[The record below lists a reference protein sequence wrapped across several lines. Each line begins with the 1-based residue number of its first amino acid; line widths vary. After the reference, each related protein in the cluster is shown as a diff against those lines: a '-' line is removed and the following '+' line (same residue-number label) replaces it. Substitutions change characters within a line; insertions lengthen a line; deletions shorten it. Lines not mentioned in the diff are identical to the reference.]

1 MADKLICG
9 CLLAVAILAS
19 LGDAQYSKNPKRP
32 QRPLYP
38 PQEPQRQ
45 HLTPPKRGGEQN
57 TQQAKIPQQSNV
69 PPHTKLPNPSFHTCE
84 VEEASKI
91 SCGLPGIT
99 ASECDHI
106 NCCFDG
112 RMCYYGKAVTLQC
125 TKDAQFIVVVAR
137 DATLP
142 NLDLETIRFLGSD
155 QNCGPI
161 GTTSAFAIYQFPV
174 TACGTVEEPG
184 TLIYENRMASSF
196 EVAVGRWGAV
206 TRDSSFELIIQCKYI
221 GTSVEALVI
230 EVGNVPPPPPVAAP
244 GPLRVELRL
253 GNGICI
259 SKGCV
264 EGYSYYQDADYPVP
278 KVLRDPVY
286 VEVRMLERT
295 DPNIVLTLGRC
306 WATCDPYPHSLPQW
320 DLLIDGCPYR
330 DDRYLT
336 QLVPVG
342 SSPDILYP
350 THYRRFIFKMFTFV
364 ATSSVIPLREKVY
377 IHCDATVCQP
387 SLGNNCE
394 PRCFRKN
401 IVASVQKGTR
411 AETTLVSSRELVF
424 SQPADG
430 TQQSQ

>member
-1 MADKLICG
+1 SKWDLICG

-174 TACGTVEEPG
+174 TACGTVVTEEPG

-206 TRDSSFELIIQCKYI
+206 TRDSSFEY
-221 GTSVEALVI
+221 
-230 EVGNVPPPPPVAAP
+230 EVAF
-244 GPLRVELRL
+244 
-253 GNGICI
+253 
-259 SKGCV
+259 S
-264 EGYSYYQDADYPVP
+264 SYYQDADYPVP

-394 PRCFRKN
+394 PRCFRKRRD